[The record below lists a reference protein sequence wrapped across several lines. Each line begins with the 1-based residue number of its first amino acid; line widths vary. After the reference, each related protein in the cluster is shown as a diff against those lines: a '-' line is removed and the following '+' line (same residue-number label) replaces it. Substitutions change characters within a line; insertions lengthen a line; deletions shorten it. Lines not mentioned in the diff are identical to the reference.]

1 MRMKKAYMGMTCLC
15 CDCQIMKMR
24 MKTAQYKRVGIS
36 IGAATGGSGGWACD
50 RGGDGEIGY
59 RNGVQG
65 QETLICISA

>member
-1 MRMKKAYMGMTCLC
+1 
-15 CDCQIMKMR
+15 MKMR